1 MRLRDKPPILATIC
15 LLLLVSSGCTMIQQL
30 KARDEL
36 NRGVTAFTAQRYDEA
51 IEHFKAAV
59 DADPELIAARLYLAT
74 AYRSQFIPQA
84 TSVENLEK
92 ARQAIETFVD
102 VIDKA
107 GEDKGAR
114 ATAMANLAGIYSG
127 MGEYEKAKEWYRD
140 RMDLEP
146 DNADPLYGI
155 GTVNWQL
162 VYDETG
168 MTGENIENM
177 EEKQLAEVNGLVDEG
192 VDVLKKALELN
203 PEYVEAMQYLNLL
216 YREKAKLTE
225 DKESKRGW
233 EREADELALNA
244 LEMKRRQQQEAE
256 EARRRLS
263 KTTEE

>member
-1 MRLRDKPPILATIC
+1 
-15 LLLLVSSGCTMIQQL
+15 MIQQL

-51 IEHFKAAV
+51 IEHFKVAV

-74 AYRSQFIPQA
+74 AYRAQFIPQA

-92 ARQAIETFVD
+92 ARLAIETFQD
-102 VIDKA
+102 VIDTA
-107 GEDKGAR
+107 AEDKQSR

-127 MGEYEKAKEWYRD
+127 MGEYEKAKEWYRE
-140 RMDLEP
+140 RTDLEP
-146 DNADPLYGI
+146 DNPDPLYGI
-155 GTVNWQL
+155 GTINWQL

-177 EEKQLAEVNGLVDEG
+177 EEEQLAEVNLLVDEG

-203 PEYVEAMQYLNLL
+203 PEYVDAMQYLNLL

-225 DKESKRGW
+225 DEESKREW
-233 EREADELALNA
+233 EREADNLALNA
-244 LEMKRRQQQEAE
+244 LDMKRRQQQEAE

-263 KTTEE
+263 PTTEE